1 MCVLPRRSNFGKL
14 RAQELFFPILCA
26 FLSGLPQQIMKRILF
41 ITKNLHLGGGA
52 EKQVVDIANGLRE
65 RGFEVG
71 ILVFETK
78 GTKSVRAKDLDPGVE
93 IIPAG
98 GQHFRPF
105 PIRCIF
111 ETLKAASGW
120 KPDALCSTVWNTKPA
135 AAVAGKLLGTKVVLV
150 EVCSPANELR
160 YNSPKFLLKSLA
172 FSFRKRIYRLA
183 DAVVGVS
190 EGTARETKEFFRLK
204 EVRTVQNGID
214 IGEILEKAAAS
225 DEIPHQ
231 HFRDGLPVLVA
242 VGRLNVQKGYPHLL
256 EAFRIVNEETEARLT
271 IVGGGKMENDLRR
284 TTKHL
289 GIDDKVT
296 MVGETEPYSYM
307 RHADIFV
314 LPSLW
319 EGLPLVLLEAISL
332 GLPVVSTDCDFGPN
346 EVIEN
351 GKSGLLVP
359 VADPVKMAE
368 AIVTLIKDEELR
380 ANLGRE
386 ARKRARH
393 FSSDRMVAGYEE
405 VFTSL

>member
-1 MCVLPRRSNFGKL
+1 
-14 RAQELFFPILCA
+14 
-26 FLSGLPQQIMKRILF
+26 MKRILF

-52 EKQVVDIANGLRE
+52 EKQVVDIANGLCE
-65 RGFEVG
+65 RGFDVG
-71 ILVFETK
+71 VLVFETK

-93 IIPAG
+93 IITAG

-105 PIRCIF
+105 PIRCLF

-135 AAVAGKLLGTKVVLV
+135 AAMAGRLLGTKVVLV
-150 EVCSPANELR
+150 EVCSPANELLH
-160 YNSPKFLLKSLA
+160 NSPRFLLKSLA

-190 EGTARETKEFFRLK
+190 EGAARETKEFFRLK

-214 IGEILEKAAAS
+214 IGEILEKAAVT
-225 DEIPHQ
+225 DEVPHQ
-231 HFRDGLPVLVA
+231 YFRDGPPVLVA

-256 EAFRIVNEETEARLT
+256 EAFRIVNGEAEARLT
-271 IVGGGKMENDLRR
+271 IVGGGKMKDDLRR
-284 TTKHL
+284 MTKHL

-386 ARKRARH
+386 ARKRAQH

>member
-1 MCVLPRRSNFGKL
+1 
-14 RAQELFFPILCA
+14 
-26 FLSGLPQQIMKRILF
+26 MKRILF
-41 ITKNLHLGGGA
+41 TTKSLHLGGGA
-52 EKQVVDIANGLRE
+52 EKQVVDIANGLLE

-71 ILVFETK
+71 VLVFETK
-78 GTKSVRAKDLDPGVE
+78 GAKSVRAKDLDPGVE

-98 GQHFRPF
+98 WQHFRPF
-105 PIRCIF
+105 SIRCLF
-111 ETLKAASGW
+111 ETLKAASRW
-120 KPDALCSTVWNTKPA
+120 KPDVLCSTVWNTKPA
-135 AAVAGKLLGTKVVLV
+135 AAVAGRLLGTKVVLV
-150 EVCSPANELR
+150 EVCSPMNELLH
-160 YNSPKFLLKSLA
+160 NPPKFLLKSFV
-172 FSFRKRIYRLA
+172 FSFRRKIYRLA

-190 EGTARETKEFFRLK
+190 KGVARETKEFFRLE

-214 IGEILEKAAAS
+214 IGEMLKKAAAS
-225 DEIPHQ
+225 DEIPHRY
-231 HFRDGLPVLVA
+231 FKDGPPVLVA
-242 VGRLNVQKGYPHLL
+242 VGRLNVQKGYLHLL
-256 EAFRIVNEETEARLT
+256 EAFRIVNEETEARLA
-271 IVGGGKMENDLRR
+271 IVGGGKMEDDLRR
-284 TTKHL
+284 ATKHL

-332 GLPVVSTDCDFGPN
+332 GLPVVSADCDFGPN

-380 ANLGRE
+380 ANLGGE

-393 FSSDRMVAGYEE
+393 FSSDRMAAGYEE
-405 VFTSL
+405 VFMSL